1 VIIAGFGL
9 NGRNLARV
17 LRAVRLPHIVLDLAP
32 ENLALC
38 AAEGS
43 RSLLGDA
50 TRPEVLRQA
59 GVRRARVLVLALS
72 DPVATKHASRIA
84 SSMNSRLFI
93 VVRTRYVAEIDD
105 LYAAGANLVI
115 PEEFETSIEIF
126 TAVLREFHVPHNIV
140 QAQIEL
146 LRQENYSLLR
156 GRRLP
161 GSVVE
166 QLDSIL
172 LRGTTETVLLLQHSP
187 AVGRTLEEAGL
198 IGDAGCTVVA
208 VVRGG
213 SAVTTFDAD
222 FRLRVGDTLVL
233 TGPHAEIDA
242 MLDRLRPARA
252 GAQPQ
257 VARPG

>member
-1 VIIAGFGL
+1 
-9 NGRNLARV
+9 
-17 LRAVRLPHIVLDLAP
+17 
-32 ENLALC
+32 
-38 AAEGS
+38 
-43 RSLLGDA
+43 
-50 TRPEVLRQA
+50 
-59 GVRRARVLVLALS
+59 
-72 DPVATKHASRIA
+72 
-84 SSMNSRLFI
+84 MNSRLFI

-208 VVRGG
+208 VVRRGRG
-213 SAVTTFDAD
+213 VPHLGRGVAVGRRRHA
-222 FRLRVGDTLVL
+222 
-233 TGPHAEIDA
+233 GPP
-242 MLDRLRPARA
+242 RP
-252 GAQPQ
+252 
-257 VARPG
+257 PG